1 MSRRLPLRLRV
12 AAVFTV
18 AAAITLVAL
27 GLFVYYR
34 VEATLL
40 YQVRASLQAQMDA
53 LAGLPESGRQD
64 ATAAM
69 TGEFFGQVLTAA
81 GVVVASSPQVS
92 GPLVP
97 GDRLSQAQGQDVVV
111 AQPVLLAEEN
121 EREAALLLLRRDGPH
136 VLAVGTSKEDLDD
149 ALWGVRTQLVIGGP
163 LALLLASGAGYFAA
177 GAALRPIERMRQHA
191 DAISAHSSGE
201 RLPLPPA
208 RDEIHRLGLTL
219 NQMLDRLDAGLQRER
234 RFVAEASHE
243 LRTPLALLKLEL
255 DLALAQQR
263 PADELLAAL
272 HSAGEEVDRLTRLS
286 DDLLLLAAS
295 QDGRSQ
301 LDRTDVD
308 VDVGSILQTIAARFS
323 ARAGQE
329 GRKIVVGCDGR
340 PVVRAHAG
348 RLERALSNLV
358 DNAVRHGAGDVE
370 LGSSWS
376 DGRVSIWVI
385 DHGPGLDD
393 ALRARAFESFSR
405 SSAPRSQDG
414 RGLGLTIVQAIIS
427 ELHGTVTIE
436 NRSSGDGTVATITVP
451 GRRAR

>member
-1 MSRRLPLRLRV
+1 VRRRLPLRLRV
-12 AAVFTV
+12 AAAFTV
-18 AAAITLVAL
+18 AAAITLVGL
-27 GLFVYYR
+27 GLFVYFR
-34 VEATLL
+34 VEVTLL
-40 YQVRASLQAQMDA
+40 NQARVSLGAQMDA
-53 LAGLPESGRQD
+53 LDGLPESGRQD

-81 GVVVASSPQVS
+81 GVVVASSPQLS
-92 GPLVP
+92 GPLVS
-97 GDRLSQAQGQDVVV
+97 GDPFPPAPGQDVVV
-111 AQPVLLAEEN
+111 AQPVLLAGEN
-121 EREAALLLLRRDGPH
+121 EREAALLLLRRDGDQ
-136 VLAVGTSKEDLDD
+136 VLAVGASKEDLDD

-308 VDVGSILQTIAARFS
+308 VGSILQTIAARFS

-393 ALRARAFESFSR
+393 ALRARVFESFSR
-405 SSAPRSQDG
+405 SSTPRSQDG